1 VEEMVLGVVITVDGA
16 DSVGRSI
23 LIDVLVSSPIV
34 LVRSELGGVVPSAL
48 EDNAGLP
55 VVGRSPG
62 KLVDVSSPQT

>member
-1 VEEMVLGVVITVDGA
+1 MLTADDGA

-34 LVRSELGGVVPSAL
+34 LVRNELEGVVSTAL

-55 VVGRSPG
+55 VEGRSPG
-62 KLVDVSSPQT
+62 MLVDVSSPQT

>member
-1 VEEMVLGVVITVDGA
+1 MLGVLTAVDGA

-34 LVRSELGGVVPSAL
+34 LVRNELGRVVSTIL

-55 VVGRSPG
+55 VEGRSPG
-62 KLVDVSSPQT
+62 MLVVVSSPQT